1 MGASIEERAGEAS
14 AAPSSPVIPTT
25 GMRGGLGRTLLSA
38 FLLMSTVPL
47 ALFIL
52 YTVRSSR
59 AWVIDAAE
67 RRLEAVANLKA
78 QAVDFWI
85 ERSLVVLP
93 KAATGSLRSPTEA
106 EWRHIRREVP
116 ALVGMAAGKGGE
128 RWRVGNCEGE
138 EAVALRL
145 AVGGEQAELCYRA
158 EALRSLL
165 YEGLAEGAVGETGR
179 LFLVQSSAVWP
190 DERGE
195 REAEVASLKRGE
207 NPNLYTF
214 SDGTAV
220 FAAYGIAER
229 AEIGILVEQD
239 SSEVMAVV
247 DRVAATHIA
256 AALAVALLTTI
267 AVSATT
273 RKIIQPVIR
282 LTEAALK
289 VANGDF
295 DQRVEV
301 RSRDEIGILTYVFN
315 QMAAELAVLYR
326 ELERKVAQRTA
337 ELQRSNYELQ
347 LQTLRWRTTLEV
359 GQAIIAWRDPD
370 ALMFHVA
377 SLIVKAFRY
386 VSVAFYLVEEGGRGQ
401 LRSIYPQPLDGAKE
415 EAVGRHRV
423 EPWPELF
430 SLEEAS
436 VLARACRTGSP
447 QRDMESLEA
456 EHPWNRRTVM
466 RVALPL
472 KKGERIIG
480 VLGVIS
486 AEVEGVDGGI
496 DEAEIETLMHVA
508 NLVALALENARAYE
522 RERTLAQRL
531 QSAELFKN
539 RFLANMSHELREPLN
554 TIIGFSRLLIKG
566 VDGALTPEQREDIE
580 RIYANSRR
588 LLQLFDDILTIYQIQ
603 AGMMDLELKPVA
615 IAELVESIWPTAQ
628 ALVRGEKVRLL
639 RDIPPALPPALADER
654 RIRQVLL
661 HLLGN
666 AAKFTEE
673 GWIFVRAWA
682 EEAMVYISVSDT
694 GPGVSP
700 AEEERIFEGFEKGK
714 VGSHRNGI
722 GLGLAISRRFVEMHG
737 GRLWVQS
744 EQGKG
749 ATFVFSLPRY
759 DVGRPGERESL

>member
-1 MGASIEERAGEAS
+1 MGTSVGGRTGEAP
-14 AAPSSPVIPTT
+14 AASPAPPIPTT

-38 FLLMSTVPL
+38 FLLMSIVPL
-47 ALFIL
+47 VLFIL

-78 QAVDFWI
+78 QAMDFWV

-93 KAATGSLRSPTEA
+93 KGDDGTLRPPTEA
-106 EWRHIRREVP
+106 EWRRIQGEVP
-116 ALVGMAAGKGGE
+116 ALLGLTVKDGGRGWSVGDCAGAGTVILPLEIAGE
-128 RWRVGNCEGE
+128 PVS
-138 EAVALRL
+138 
-145 AVGGEQAELCYRA
+145 LCYRA
-158 EALRSLL
+158 DSLQGLL
-165 YEGLAEGAVGETGR
+165 YEGLSEGAVGKTGR
-179 LFLVQSSAVWP
+179 LFLVRPTGIWP
-190 DERGE
+190 DDRGE
-195 REAEVASLKRGE
+195 RQAEVAFLKQGE

-214 SDGTAV
+214 SDGEAV
-220 FAAYGIAER
+220 FAAYSAGAQGL
-229 AEIGILVEQD
+229 GILVEQE
-239 SSEVMAVV
+239 SSEVMGVV

-295 DQRVEV
+295 DQRVAV
-301 RSRDEIGILTYVFN
+301 QSRDEIGILTYVFN

-386 VSVAFYLVEEGGRGQ
+386 VSVAFYLVEEGAEGQ
-401 LRSIYPQPLDGAKE
+401 LRSIYPQPLDGATE

-423 EPWPELF
+423 KPWPDAF
-430 SLEEAS
+430 SLEEES
-436 VLARACRTGSP
+436 VLARAYRSGAP
-447 QRDMESLEA
+447 QREVESLEA
-456 EHPWNRRTVM
+456 LHAWNRRTVI

-472 KKGERIIG
+472 KKGERVIG

-486 AEVEGVDGGI
+486 AEVEGIDGGI

-522 RERTLAQRL
+522 SERALARRL
-531 QSAELFKN
+531 KAAELFKN

-554 TIIGFSRLLIKG
+554 TILGFSRLLIKG

-580 RIYANSRR
+580 RIYENSRR
-588 LLQLFDDILTIYQIQ
+588 LLQLFDDILTISQIQ
-603 AGMMDLELKPVA
+603 AGLMDLRLEPVS
-615 IAELVESIWPTAQ
+615 IGELVESIWPTAE

-639 RDIPPALPPALADER
+639 RDIPPELPPVLADEQR
-654 RIRQVLL
+654 LRQVLL

-673 GWIFVRAWA
+673 GWIFLRAWA
-682 EEAMVYISVSDT
+682 EEAMVYVSVSDT
-694 GPGVSP
+694 GPGIPP
-700 AEEERIFEGFEKGK
+700 ADRERIFDGFEKG
-714 VGSHRNGI
+714 VAGSRRNGI

-744 EQGKG
+744 EEGKG
-749 ATFVFSLPRY
+749 STFTFSLPRY
-759 DVGRPGERESL
+759 APERKEEDGE